1 MKEHDHMASIEPGD
15 WAFHFDTGRSCLN
28 FTATMAE
35 RNGRKFD
42 RWRKAEDLARWFA
55 EAGYD
60 APAHVGAKDLQT
72 ARDLREAI
80 YRLVTAANSGKR
92 PKPVDIDMVNQWA
105 AKPVAAPQL
114 SADARH
120 VAWRAGK
127 AFEAALADLAR
138 DAIDLVTS
146 DDLAKLR
153 ECEEHSCSV
162 LFVDHSR
169 PGKRRW
175 CSMSRCGN
183 RVKKLAF
190 RQRRSAP

>member
-1 MKEHDHMASIEPGD
+1 MTDIEPDD
-15 WAFHFDTGRSCLN
+15 WAFHFDTGRPCLN
-28 FTATMAE
+28 FTATLAE
-35 RNGRKFD
+35 RGGRSYD
-42 RWRKAEDLARWFA
+42 RWRDAGDLVRWFA
-55 EAGYD
+55 EAGNE
-60 APAHVGAKDLQT
+60 APAHVSANDLDA

-80 YRLVTAANSGKR
+80 YRLVTAANAGRK
-92 PKPVDIDMVNQWA
+92 PKSVDVDMVNHWA

-120 VAWRAGK
+120 LVWRTGR

-138 DAIDLVTS
+138 DAIELVTS
-146 DDLAKLR
+146 HDLTKLR

-183 RVKKLAF
+183 RMKKAAF
-190 RQRRSAP
+190 RKRQAEA

>member
-1 MKEHDHMASIEPGD
+1 MTTRDDTTDIEPGD

-28 FTATMAE
+28 FTSTLAE
-35 RNGRKFD
+35 RDGRRFD
-42 RWRKAEDLARWFA
+42 RWRAETDLARWFA
-55 EAGYD
+55 EAGMD
-60 APAHVGAKDLQT
+60 VPAPVGTHELQT

-80 YRLVTAANSGKR
+80 YRLVTAAHAGRK
-92 PKPVDIDMVNQWA
+92 PKPADIDLINQWS

-114 SADARH
+114 SADARQL
-120 VAWRAGK
+120 VWRAAK

-138 DAIDLVTS
+138 DAIELVTS
-146 DDLAKLR
+146 PDLAKLH

-183 RVKKLAF
+183 RVKKIAF
-190 RQRRSAP
+190 RKRQAEA